1 LHLSQ
6 YPTLIPDKN
15 TRHSSKS
22 WVLPVDPKRIFL
34 GSVIHSYSLILEF
47 WSGIFSGI
55 FYSKNTLICPLSGLQ
70 YLSNMG
76 KVTQSYL
83 LCMYGR
89 PGQRLPSRP
98 APRRLS
104 PGPYLHTIKASRR
117 LLGLPGFIASSRR
130 LDEVS
135 CAMTIMT

>member
-1 LHLSQ
+1 MHPSQ

-34 GSVIHSYSLILEF
+34 GLVIRSYSLILEF
-47 WSGIFSGI
+47 WSGIVSGI

-70 YLSNMG
+70 YLSNIG

-83 LCMYGR
+83 LRMYGR

-98 APRRLS
+98 PVVYCPKA
-104 PGPYLHTIKASRR
+104 YLHTIEASRR
-117 LLGLPGFIASSRR
+117 LLGLPGFIAPSGDD
-130 LDEVS
+130 LTKCVVQ
-135 CAMTIMT
+135 